1 MTKLPEPGQL
11 CCGFTAVSQGR
22 IESLSASTAEF
33 FHPLSGAQVLCIQ
46 NDDRELGFSLIY
58 RTPQLDETDACHMA
72 EHLVLSSCKKYRSRD
87 VFFDMDSMSYSTFM
101 NGITDTSYTCYP
113 ICSRSEEQ
121 LLKLMDVVLCC
132 MEEPDA
138 RQSLTFS
145 SGRPSAMSWKR
156 RTAPPSGRNRLQ
168 RGLGPPYRSG

>member
-1 MTKLPEPGQL
+1 MEISMTKLPEPGQL

-101 NGITDTSYTCYP
+101 NGLKKAGVTLN
-113 ICSRSEEQ
+113 RKMLSEIAIQ
-121 LLKLMDVVLCC
+121 DAVAFTALC
-132 MEEPDA
+132 EKA
-138 RQSLTFS
+138 
-145 SGRPSAMSWKR
+145 K
-156 RTAPPSGRNRLQ
+156 APL
-168 RGLGPPYRSG
+168 